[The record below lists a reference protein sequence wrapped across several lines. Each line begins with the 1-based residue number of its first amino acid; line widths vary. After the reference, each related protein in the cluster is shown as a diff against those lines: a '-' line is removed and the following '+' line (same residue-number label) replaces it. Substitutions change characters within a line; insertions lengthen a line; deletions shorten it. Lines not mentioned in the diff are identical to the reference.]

1 MRHLILAL
9 LLLFPV
15 LALGQHSHAPAKAP
29 APVALASGLG
39 DINHPVSTTN
49 PEAQKFFNQGLAYIY
64 AFNHEEAVRSF
75 KQATQL
81 DPQLAMGYWGIA
93 LSLGSNYNVQADG
106 PSLVQAFSNLQK
118 AIELAPKASDHDRA
132 YIDALAQRYSSDIN
146 ADQTKLAFAYK
157 NAMGALAKRF
167 PDDLDAATLY
177 AESMMNL
184 RPWKLWSH
192 DGKPA
197 EDTLEIVAVLEGV
210 LRRNPNHTGA
220 NHYYIHAVEASNNFE
235 RALPSA
241 ARLGKVAPKAGHL
254 VHMPSHIYIRTGD
267 YNEAAQTNVDAIA
280 ADREFITKTGAQGLY
295 TMMYYNHNIHFL
307 ASANAF
313 KGRYAD
319 SLKAAREL
327 ETNVAPHLK
336 AMPMLEMFRP
346 YPIISMV
353 RFGSWDDVLKEP
365 KPDEAL
371 KITTAYWHYARGSA
385 YVAKNQASQADG
397 ELKALQAIA
406 KSVPADAAIGNSKAA
421 DVLKVAELTLAGKLA
436 FIRDDPAA
444 FDLLNKAVATED
456 LLGYNE
462 PADWDMPVREVLGS
476 LLLSTKKYPEA
487 EKVFRDEL
495 ARRARNG
502 RALFGLAES
511 LKQQGKDSSAKMVT
525 REFEDAWKE
534 ADSKLTVEGLAGV
547 SAKASGATAA
557 ASTSASPASTS
568 ASTASAVQFSSVLLK
583 TGLRLRYAYQGD
595 PNGAPVILLH
605 GYTDSW
611 FSFSAILPLMD
622 QKYRIYVLD
631 QRGHGESDRPVG
643 GYAMQQFAAD
653 VVAFMDAMKI
663 KQATIVGHSM
673 GSLVG
678 QHVAAEA
685 PERVRQLVL
694 VATATTVHTNDL
706 VRELQREINAL
717 TDPVPEKFVHDF
729 QVSTAFQPLS
739 NEFFRVVLKESM
751 KLPANVWREVMA
763 EMMSPD
769 AAAELKKIKTP
780 TLIFWGDKDFFPR
793 SEQDALVSAI
803 PNATL
808 KVYKDTGHALHW
820 ERPEKFATDLQAF
833 LNEGQDERAIGQVNS
848 RRKDDR

>member
-1 MRHLILAL
+1 MRHLFLAL
-9 LLLFPV
+9 ILLFPV
-15 LALGQHSHAPAKAP
+15 VALGQHSHAPAKAP
-29 APVALASGLG
+29 APVTLASGLG
-39 DINHPVSTTN
+39 DIHHPVSTTN

-64 AFNHEEAVRSF
+64 AFNHDEAVRSF

-106 PSLVQAFSNLQK
+106 PSLIQAFTNLQK
-118 AIELAPKASDHDRA
+118 AIELAPKASEHDRA
-132 YIDALAQRYSSDIN
+132 YIDALAKRYSSDIN
-146 ADQTKLAFAYK
+146 ADQSKLAAAYRA
-157 NAMGALAKRF
+157 AMGELSKRF

-184 RPWKLWSH
+184 RPWKLWSP

-220 NHYYIHAVEASNNFE
+220 NHYYIHAVEASTNYE

-267 YNEAAQTNVDAIA
+267 YNEAAQTNIDAIA
-280 ADREFITKTGAQGLY
+280 ADREFISKTGAQGLY

-346 YPIISMV
+346 YPIVSMV
-353 RFGSWDDVLKEP
+353 RFGRWDDVLKEP
-365 KPDEAL
+365 KPDAAL
-371 KITTAYWHYARGSA
+371 QITTAIWHYARGSA
-385 YVAKNQASQADG
+385 YVAQNQPAKAEE
-397 ELKALQAIA
+397 ELKALQTVAKAI
-406 KSVPADAAIGNSKAA
+406 PADTGLGNSKAA

-436 FIRDDPAA
+436 ASRQDPAA
-444 FDLLNKAVATED
+444 ITLLEKAVATED
-456 LLGYNE
+456 HLGYNE
-462 PADWDMPVREVLGS
+462 PADWDLPVREVLGS
-476 LLLSTKKYPEA
+476 LLLSAKKYPEA
-487 EKVFRDEL
+487 EKVFREEL
-495 ARRARNG
+495 TKRSRNG

-511 LKQQGKDSSAKMVT
+511 LKQQQGKQSSALMVA
-525 REFEDAWKE
+525 REFEEAWKE
-534 ADSKLTVEGLAGV
+534 ADTKLTIEGLAGL
-547 SAKASGATAA
+547 APKASGASASG
-557 ASTSASPASTS
+557 STSASPA
-568 ASTASAVQFSSVLLK
+568 AVQFSSVLLK
-583 TGLRLRYAYQGD
+583 TGVRLRYAYQGD
-595 PNGAPVILLH
+595 PNGIPVIMLH

-611 FSFSAILPLMD
+611 FSYSPVLPLMD
-622 QKYRIYVLD
+622 QKYRVYVLD

-643 GYAMQQFAAD
+643 GYAMQQFASD
-653 VVAFMDAMKI
+653 VIAFMDAMKI
-663 KQATIVGHSM
+663 KDATIVGHSM
-673 GSLVG
+673 GSFVA
-678 QHVAAEA
+678 QHVAVEA
-685 PERVRQLVL
+685 PERVKQLVL

-706 VRELQREINAL
+706 VRQLQREVNAL
-717 TDPVPEKFVHDF
+717 TDPVPEKFVYDF

-739 NEFFRVVLKESM
+739 NEFFRTVLKESM
-751 KLPANVWREVMA
+751 RLPANVWREVMA
-763 EMMSPD
+763 EMMSPE
-769 AAAELKKIKTP
+769 AGAELKKIKSP
-780 TLIFWGDKDFFPR
+780 TLVIWGDKDFFPR
-793 SEQDALVSAI
+793 SEQDALVSAL
-803 PNATL
+803 PNAAL
-808 KVYKDTGHALHW
+808 KVYKDTGHATHW

-833 LNEGQDERAIGQVNS
+833 LNEGNNERAVGQVDS
-848 RRKDDR
+848 RRKDDRR